1 MQFKA
6 KIKSMALHLGVTP
19 QLVLQNFMLERLLE
33 RIAKSKYKYNF
44 IFKGGFVIS
53 SIVGL
58 STRTTMDLDT
68 TIKNLEL
75 NTDNLLNIIKEIVNI
90 NLEDNVN
97 FEIVSISNIREHFEY
112 PGIRISFKAL
122 LKTISVPIILDVTT
136 GDIIT
141 PNEINYTHVSIFDQN
156 KINVL
161 TYNVETILAEKLETI
176 LTRSI
181 ANTRLRD
188 YYDIY
193 ILVKFNNEYINFFT
207 LKSALQNTVK
217 KRNSEYILKDYVD
230 ILNLILN
237 DNKINT
243 LWIRYANTY
252 SYASNIIFKDIIDLI
267 IKILNDQNCTY

>member
-19 QLVLQNFMLERLLE
+19 QLVLQIFMLERLLE

-53 SIVGL
+53 STVGL

-97 FEIVSISNIREHFEY
+97 FEIVSINNIREHFEY
-112 PGIRISFKAL
+112 PGIRVSFKAL

-161 TYNVETILAEKLETI
+161 TYNVETILAEKIETI

-193 ILVKFNNEYINFFT
+193 ILVKFNSEYINFFT

-217 KRNSEYILKDYVD
+217 KRNSEYILKDYVN

-237 DNKINT
+237 HNKINA

-252 SYASNIIFKDIIDLI
+252 LYASNIKFKDIIDLI
-267 IKILNDQNCTY
+267 LNILSDQNCTY